1 MKRKRKIMLCGVM
14 VLVMALVMAMPMS
27 VSAATAVGT
36 PQQLQEAIS
45 SATDGEETV
54 INLSTDIVISSISI
68 PQNKNIVLDLSG
80 NELTVEGGVSVTD
93 SAFINNER
101 SGAVCNEGNLT
112 IRNGN
117 VIISGQND
125 GILNKGTLTVESSAV
140 VNGTLN
146 EYSGYYNIINLGGEV
161 DISGDIISSN
171 NNGIVTYGG
180 SVNTNGDITAMNEK
194 ASAVV
199 IFNRE
204 YNNES
209 AGANVAISGGTIN
222 TYGYVA
228 STNNL
233 YSGGENGSNL
243 TITGGSLN
251 SHISSIYWPS
261 SGTLTIGVRE
271 TTEGPTITSTN
282 GSAVEVCS
290 GTLNV
295 YGGTLNGGTEQTETD
310 RIETSEMWVKAFREN
325 SGSSG
330 IGDAVTIIAKRSG
343 GYVSAPIS
351 VNIFGGEFNGARNY
365 GVRYM
370 DCNTTESATQLTQD
384 VSVNIDGGN
393 FSGEIAPVDASFVEE
408 TDKKIVSGGEFSAPV
423 PEEYVATGVEAKA
436 TYSNNGVTTYLVGK
450 KAIDEKIS
458 SITEGTITITDAVDG
473 LQFNAPN
480 DGVSFVNESE
490 TDIVVGSGD
499 EEMVVGSNEKYQKPG
514 SPSKPTQPSTTTPAD
529 ETTAA
534 SNDKAVATGDDFN
547 MTSLLAIMGV
557 AAAAAAGTVVYGR
570 RKRSN

>member
-1 MKRKRKIMLCGVM
+1 M
-14 VLVMALVMAMPMS
+14 
-27 VSAATAVGT
+27 
-36 PQQLQEAIS
+36 
-45 SATDGEETV
+45 
-54 INLSTDIVISSISI
+54 
-68 PQNKNIVLDLSG
+68 
-80 NELTVEGGVSVTD
+80 
-93 SAFINNER
+93 
-101 SGAVCNEGNLT
+101 
-112 IRNGN
+112 
-117 VIISGQND
+117 
-125 GILNKGTLTVESSAV
+125 
-140 VNGTLN
+140 
-146 EYSGYYNIINLGGEV
+146 
-161 DISGDIISSN
+161 
-171 NNGIVTYGG
+171 
-180 SVNTNGDITAMNEK
+180 
-194 ASAVV
+194 
-199 IFNRE
+199 
-204 YNNES
+204 
-209 AGANVAISGGTIN
+209 
-222 TYGYVA
+222 
-228 STNNL
+228 
-233 YSGGENGSNL
+233 
-243 TITGGSLN
+243 
-251 SHISSIYWPS
+251 
-261 SGTLTIGVRE
+261 TIGVRE

-365 GVRYM
+365 GARYM

-393 FSGEIAPVDASFVEE
+393 FSGEIAPVDASFAEE

-534 SNDKAVATGDDFN
+534 SNDKAVATA
-547 MTSLLAIMGV
+547 MSLQHDIPVGNH
-557 AAAAAAGTVVYGR
+557 GGR
-570 RKRSN
+570 CRSGCRNSGLWQEKEKQLRV